1 MAIALDDVNLAS
13 GAVGKQGDLPGALV
27 PAHCCGTTV
36 ERFDKDDGLVARLG
50 NPFGIPRN
58 SVIILISDLLDSGI
72 FIGILFF
79 RS

>member
-1 MAIALDDVNLAS
+1 LTNGGGGGGSMLMVVAAAVLA
-13 GAVGKQGDLPGALV
+13 
-27 PAHCCGTTV
+27 TW
-36 ERFDKDDGLVARLG
+36 LG

-58 SVIILISDLLDSGI
+58 SAINPILDLLNYGI